1 MGRLEGK
8 RALITGGGR
17 GIGAGIARRFA
28 AEGAHVVL
36 TQRDLGL
43 LEATADGIRA
53 DGGKVTWFRG

>member
-28 AEGAHVVL
+28 AEGAHVIM
-36 TQRDLGL
+36 TQRDVGMI
-43 LEATADGIRA
+43 EATDDGIRA
-53 DGGKVTWFRG
+53 